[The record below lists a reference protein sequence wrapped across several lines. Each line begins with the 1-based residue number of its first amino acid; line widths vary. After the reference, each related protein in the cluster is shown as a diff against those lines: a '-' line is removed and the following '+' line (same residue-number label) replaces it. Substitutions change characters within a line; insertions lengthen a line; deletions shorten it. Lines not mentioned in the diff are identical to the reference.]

1 MNAFWEIVASN
12 ALMAFIM
19 AAGVTL
25 LGRLWRHPA
34 ALHVLWVLVLVK
46 LVTPPAV
53 TLPLALPA
61 GEIFQ
66 TPATYDA
73 KSDLIATSGQAY
85 PVPTNDRAIAGGPG
99 ADMSVASSGIQTQG
113 IDWLTLVGCAWCS
126 GIIVLGLRRVRRI
139 LRFKRFLR
147 QSQPLAP
154 ALLDMAEEVAR
165 RLGLRRVPQ
174 IGMLPVCVSP
184 LVWSLDGRARIF
196 LPTELFERLET
207 AAQEAILAHELAH
220 VRRKDHWVRL
230 LEVVITTLFWW
241 HPVVWWAAR
250 RLQELEDQCCD
261 RMVMDLAT
269 HDARRYAAAL
279 LDTLDFLCEPAM
291 TAPLGATAAKSSI
304 WLRRRIAMLKDRSWT
319 ARLTFGRLMLLL
331 AAAAIPM
338 TVAFAAG
345 PSEGQHSASEAPGV
359 EARKAKETPA
369 IEKRTVGKLVKDCH
383 EKTDLSTPESAFAA
397 FSRSVA
403 RRDIPAAVE
412 LSWVKLDPRSIAD
425 IEKTLKQD
433 PGVSKD
439 YQKQILETEIVEVLI
454 YRGQLA
460 AVITKSG
467 LYPEQRAYAAMHFGK
482 INGKWRNLD
491 WRESGESFSP
501 TIEAAEERFAS
512 KKDELWESFAKI
524 REDVRNGRT
533 PIYDYA
539 ADKDRQRPSLSASER
554 EEIEQWRKRT
564 WQLGIELDRPD
575 LKPQAVQFAVFEKD
589 PVPGFFA
596 EVKSMRK
603 HDREQLD
610 KAASEARK
618 KQLLDILMTVS
629 WDSGFRE
636 VTGDELYLL
645 TRANTVSSNSAGGK
659 LWVVSKT
666 VSRYAGASPLR
677 SKRARKSRLRWTR
690 TTCSTCGP
698 PMTRRLRKRA
708 RRRHSHPSIAVSLT
722 TGGSKR
728 WR

>member
-19 AAGVTL
+19 AAGVVL
-25 LGRLWRHPA
+25 LGRMWRHPA
-34 ALHVLWVLVLVK
+34 ALHFLWVLVLVK

-53 TLPLALPA
+53 TLPLALNA
-61 GEIFQ
+61 GEISQ
-66 TPATYDA
+66 TPATHDA
-73 KSDLIATSGQAY
+73 KSDLFITSGQAY
-85 PVPTNDRAIAGGPG
+85 PVPASDRAIAVGPG
-99 ADMSVASSGIQTQG
+99 ADMSAASSGIQTQG
-113 IDWLTLVGCAWCS
+113 IDWPTLVGCTWCS

-147 QSQPLAP
+147 RSQPPAP
-154 ALLDMAEEVAR
+154 AMLDMAEGIAK
-165 RLGLRRVPQ
+165 RLGLRRVPP
-174 IGMLPVCVSP
+174 IRMLPICVSP
-184 LVWSLDGRARIF
+184 LVWSLDGKARVF
-196 LPTELFERLET
+196 LPSELFERLGT
-207 AAQEAILAHELAH
+207 PAQKAILAHELAH

-261 RMVMDLAT
+261 RVVVDLAP
-269 HDARRYAAAL
+269 DGAERYATAL
-279 LDTLDFLCEPAM
+279 LDTLDFLCEPAVA
-291 TAPLGATAAKSSI
+291 APLGATAAKSSI
-304 WLRRRIAMLKDRSWT
+304 CLRRRIAMLKDHSWT

-338 TVAFAAG
+338 TVAFAAE
-345 PSEGQHSASEAPGV
+345 PPEGQQSASDAQGV
-359 EARKAKETPA
+359 EAQKAKETPA
-369 IEKRTVGKLVKDCH
+369 IEKRTVGKLVKDFP
-383 EKTDLSTPESAFAA
+383 EKADLSTPESAFAA

-403 RRDIPAAVE
+403 RRDIPGAVE
-412 LSWVKLDPRSIAD
+412 LSWVKLAPASIKD
-425 IEKTLKQD
+425 IENTLKQD
-433 PGVSKD
+433 PAVSKD
-439 YQKQILETEIVEVLI
+439 YEKQILETEIVEVLI

-460 AVITKSG
+460 AVVTKSG

-482 INGKWRNLD
+482 INSKWRNLD
-491 WRESGESFSP
+491 WKETGENFSP
-501 TIEAAEERFAS
+501 TAQGAEERFAS
-512 KKDELWESFAKI
+512 KKDELWKSFAKI

-539 ADKDRQRPSLSASER
+539 ADKDRPRPSLSASER

-564 WQLGIELDRPD
+564 WQLGIELDMPD
-575 LKPQAVQFAVFEKD
+575 LKPQAVQFAIFEKD
-589 PVPGFFA
+589 PVPGFYA

-618 KQLLDILMTVS
+618 KQVLDILMTVG

-645 TRANTVSSNSAGGK
+645 TRANTISSNSTGGK
-659 LWVVSKT
+659 RWVVSKT
-666 VSRYAGASPLR
+666 VQIDGKPVCWCIPVEVETGKEVKVTLDKDNVFDLR
-677 SKRARKSRLRWTR
+677 AAYDKAMKEPADET
-690 TTCSTCGP
+690 P
-698 PMTRRLRKRA
+698 
-708 RRRHSHPSIAVSLT
+708 
-722 TGGSKR
+722 
-728 WR
+728 